1 VDGFWYSLS
10 RTSPQFD
17 GGEWMPEDVRE
28 LQENAEHG
36 AHEPNLAPVTVTMAV
51 FAVLVA
57 ATGLLGHRAHTE
69 EMLHQT
75 RATDQW
81 AYYQA
86 KDIRRKNYEL
96 FIDEL
101 SVFTLQN
108 SEQTQKIK
116 EKYTIEVERYRDQ
129 EKDIQAEARKA
140 ENEVLVEG
148 RRADRFDLGEVMLEA
163 ALVICSITLLTR
175 KRLFWFFGL
184 VLGTAGLVIAAS
196 GLLIH

>member
-1 VDGFWYSLS
+1 
-10 RTSPQFD
+10 
-17 GGEWMPEDVRE
+17 MPENLEE

-36 AHEPNLAPVTVTMAV
+36 AHEPNLAPVTITMAI

-75 RATDQW
+75 KATDQW

-86 KDIRRKNYEL
+86 KNIRQKNYEL
-96 FIDEL
+96 FIDET
-101 SVFTLQN
+101 SVFALQN
-108 SEQTQKIK
+108 PEQTQKIK
-116 EKYTIEVERYRDQ
+116 EKYQKEIEKYKDQ
-129 EKDIQAEARKA
+129 EKDIKNEAESA
-140 ENEVLVEG
+140 ENDVLIEG

-175 KRLFWFFGL
+175 KKLFWAMGL
-184 VLGTAGLVIAAS
+184 VLGAAGVVIAAS

>member
-1 VDGFWYSLS
+1 
-10 RTSPQFD
+10 
-17 GGEWMPEDVRE
+17 MAEDIRE

-36 AHEPNLAPVTVTMAV
+36 AHEPNLAPVTMTMAV

-75 RATDQW
+75 KATDQW
-81 AYYQA
+81 AFYQA

-116 EKYTIEVERYRDQ
+116 EKYAKEIERYRDQ
-129 EKDIQAEARKA
+129 EKDIQAEAKNA
-140 ENEVLVEG
+140 ENEVLVQG
-148 RRADRFDLGEVMLEA
+148 RRADRFDLGEVLLEA

-175 KRLFWFFGL
+175 KKAFWVFGM
-184 VLGTAGLVIAAS
+184 VLGAAGTVIAVT